1 MARNSKFPQRQKSR
15 SSPTLDQTT
24 AKLRKAVALHQ
35 KGQLAGAKAVYED
48 ILRTRPKQ
56 PDALHL
62 LGVIAL
68 QTKDFQRS
76 AELIRK
82 AIKLHAK
89 NAMYFYNYGNALNG
103 LRQFSAAVE
112 SYDRAIAIKPDYAEA
127 YSNRGIVLQALG
139 RFEAA
144 IESYDRATA
153 INPKFAEAYSNR
165 GNALME
171 LERFDSA
178 IESYGRAIA
187 LKPDYAEAYANR
199 GNAFKR
205 LQNYDAA
212 AEGYQRAIAISPGY
226 AEAYHNL
233 GVLLQEQKQFAVSL
247 ENFDQSIALNSDHA
261 GAHFNRGNAL
271 MGLGRFEDAA
281 RSFDRAIAL
290 QADYVE
296 AHSNRGNALTEIDH
310 FDEAIASYDQAI
322 ALKQDFAEAHFN
334 RGNAL
339 RGADRLEAAI
349 ESYARAI
356 AIKPDYAEAYYNQ
369 GNAQAAL
376 MHFDEGIESYNR
388 AISIKP
394 DYEEAYANRG
404 NALMDLGQ
412 YDAALESYDRATAI
426 KPDYAEAHWNKSLSL
441 LLNGNF
447 LDGWELYEWRW
458 KLENFPSPTRDFTQ
472 PLWLGDEPLA
482 GKSILLHA
490 EQGFGDAIQFSRY
503 AKLVSEFGAKV
514 FLETSKPLA
523 SLFQR
528 LAGVDKISVA
538 GEALPQFDYHCPL
551 LSLGLA
557 FQTDLKSIPSGEK
570 YLSTDAHK
578 LTKWKDRLGERTTL
592 RVGLVWS
599 GSTIHKND
607 KNRSIPLADFVT
619 YLDPDYQYVSLQ
631 KELRDSDKAALEAH
645 GNILHLGEEIDDFED
660 TAALCELMDVVVS
673 VDTSVA
679 HLSGA
684 LGKKT
689 WVLLPFNPDWRW
701 LRDRADS
708 PWYPSVKLYRQQG
721 LGDWSHPLGEIK
733 SDMAKIQI

>member
-1 MARNSKFPQRQKSR
+1 MARNSKHTHLPR
-15 SSPTLDQTT
+15 SPSSVAGDQTS

-35 KGQLAGAKAVYED
+35 KGQLAGAKALYEN
-48 ILRTRPKQ
+48 ILRTRPKH

-68 QTKDFQRS
+68 QTNDFQRS
-76 AELIRK
+76 ADLIRK

-112 SYDRAIAIKPDYAEA
+112 SYDRAIAITPDYAEA

-144 IESYDRATA
+144 IESYDRAIA
-153 INPKFAEAYSNR
+153 VNPKFAEAYSNR

-171 LERFDSA
+171 LERFDPA
-178 IESYGRAIA
+178 FESYDSAIA

-212 AEGYQRAIAISPGY
+212 AEGYHRAIAINPGY

-233 GVLLQEQKQFAVSL
+233 GVLLQEQKQFAASL
-247 ENFDQSIALNSDHA
+247 ENFDKSIALSPDHA
-261 GAHFNRGNAL
+261 GVHFNHGNAL

-281 RSFDRAIAL
+281 RSFDRAIAI
-290 QADYVE
+290 QPDYVE
-296 AHSNRGNALTEIDH
+296 AHSNRGNALSEIDH
-310 FDEAIASYDQAI
+310 FDEAIASYNQAI

-356 AIKPDYAEAYYNQ
+356 AIKPDYAEALYNQ
-369 GNAQAAL
+369 GNARAML
-376 MHFDEGIESYNR
+376 MHFDAAIEAYDR
-388 AISIKP
+388 AISLKP

-412 YDAALESYDRATAI
+412 YDAALTSYDQALAI
-426 KPDYAEAHWNKSLSL
+426 KPNYAEANWNKSLL
-441 LLNGNF
+441 LLLDGNF
-447 LDGWELYEWRW
+447 IDGWELHEWRW
-458 KLENFPSPTRDFTQ
+458 NLENFPSPKRDFTQ

-490 EQGFGDAIQFSRY
+490 EQGLGDAIHFCRY
-503 AKLVSEFGAKV
+503 AKLVSALGAKV

-523 SLFQR
+523 SILQR
-528 LAGVDKISVA
+528 LEGVDEIFVA
-538 GEALPQFDYHCPL
+538 GETLPQFDYHCPL
-551 LSLGLA
+551 LSLALA
-557 FQTDLKSIPSGEK
+557 FRTNLKSIPSGEK
-570 YLSTDAHK
+570 YLSTDTSK
-578 LTKWKDRLGERTTL
+578 LTKWKDRLGERKAH

-607 KNRSIPLADFVT
+607 KNRSIPLADFMS

-631 KELRDSDKAALEAH
+631 KELRDSDKAALEAN

-701 LRDRADS
+701 LRDRTDS
-708 PWYPSVKLYRQQG
+708 PWYPSVKLYRQHG
-721 LGDWSHPLGEIK
+721 IGDWSQALGDMK
-733 SDMAKIQI
+733 SDLANIQI